1 MNRPIHE
8 SMAICFKENIKI
20 YPIIY
25 DKSTFKI
32 EVNYNGRKKVG
43 EKLYGI
49 TSDQK
54 KMQYRIIEL
63 YNEFADKI
71 QSRG

>member
-8 SMAICFKENIKI
+8 SMAICLKENIKI

-25 DKSTFKI
+25 DKTTFKI

-43 EKLYGI
+43 
-49 TSDQK
+49 
-54 KMQYRIIEL
+54 
-63 YNEFADKI
+63 
-71 QSRG
+71 